1 MVKGVLRTE
10 TVFASAPASA
20 GRIPPAYSSVPQFP
34 PSFLEGRGRGRRKE
48 KAATQLLLRGGR
60 RRREVRG
67 EGGGRRGKRPFV
79 NFCFSSSPP
88 PLLRLLLLLLL
99 PGSQFS
105 VSRKGKQGKSE
116 VSSPSSPQPD
126 EKRKKRVREE
136 PFLRVYSHGTAAKTQ
151 GPSIVVRP
159 RGDDRPRLGFP
170 FCTQVSL
177 CSDANFPTFQKLRHC
192 FSRTLLPT
200 RGISG
205 LHKFGIVF

>member
-1 MVKGVLRTE
+1 MALVKGVLRTE

-126 EKRKKRVREE
+126 KKRKKRAGKSLS
-136 PFLRVYSHGTAAKTQ
+136 FLYSHGTAAKTP
-151 GPSIVVRP
+151 GPSSSQTP
-159 RGDDRPRLGFP
+159 RRRSSATRLPLLHTGVFVFRCKFSHFP
-170 FCTQVSL
+170 EVE
-177 CSDANFPTFQKLRHC
+177 
-192 FSRTLLPT
+192 TLLLSDTP
-200 RGISG
+200 SY
-205 LHKFGIVF
+205 